1 MSEYQ
6 KQAND
11 FCKETGTKIQIE
23 YIGKAFPNWDEKE
36 LHDTYNITITRNNN
50 TINFI
55 FTESLYKTQRHEKPT
70 NYDILA
76 TLEKY
81 DPYTFED
88 FCLNFG
94 YNEDS
99 RKALEIYLSVQKQ
112 YNDVIRL
119 FSDVM
124 EELQKID

>member
-50 TINFI
+50 TMNFI

>member
-6 KQAND
+6 KQANN

-23 YIGKAFPNWDEKE
+23 YIGKAFPNWDEKK

-50 TINFI
+50 TMNFI

>member
-6 KQAND
+6 KQANN

-50 TINFI
+50 IMNFI

-81 DPYTFED
+81 NPYTFED